1 MAALTPYHLRL
12 LNARGEVVES
22 FPAAPL
28 AQLVLLASA
37 RVADF
42 DAYQTV
48 WRVLKQTGGLY
59 ARPFISVPPPVAKG
73 RRKQPAPARPLIVH
87 VVSAQLFHVPE
98 QGDVGRSPV

>member
-1 MAALTPYHLRL
+1 MAALTSYHLRL
-12 LNARGEVVES
+12 LNARGELVES

-28 AQLVLLASA
+28 AQLVPLAAA

-59 ARPFISVPPPVAKG
+59 ARPFRGLPPPVVKG
-73 RRKQPAPARPLIVH
+73 KRKQPEPAGPFIVH
-87 VVSAQLFHVPE
+87 VVSAALFHVSEKAE
-98 QGDVGRSPV
+98 Q